1 MALLCYRRHRF
12 PPEISQ
18 HAIWLYLRFTL
29 SYRDVEVLVA
39 ERRLDLS
46 HETMRRWVFKFN
58 AGSFPKPHAG
68 QRQRCPALATETPR
82 RCILLDPA
90 AQANSEHSVQLDR
103 RAHRRTADRSLR
115 CESRR
120 WQLCREPCGNAP
132 RKGRPAAAGEGGI
145 EPARPDQRLIMPTS
159 RAAPITLA
167 PSRNSKTRWQILPR
181 TSIGP
186 RWGSRR
192 TGLMPCSGRSAN
204 CWSSR

>member
-82 RCILLDPA
+82 RRILLDPA

-132 RKGRPAAAGEGGI
+132 RKVRPAAAGEGGI
-145 EPARPDQRLIMPTS
+145 EPARPDQQLDHAYQQGRADHIGTFPQLEDQMANLTS
-159 RAAPITLA
+159 DIDRAAV
-167 PSRNSKTRWQILPR
+167 
-181 TSIGP
+181 G
-186 RWGSRR
+186 
-192 TGLMPCSGRSAN
+192 
-204 CWSSR
+204 

>member
-46 HETMRRWVFKFN
+46 HETMRRWVLKFN

-132 RKGRPAAAGEGGI
+132 RKGRRAAAGEGGI
-145 EPARPDQRLIMPTS
+145 EPARPDQQLDHAYQQGRADHIGTFPQLEDQMANLTS
-159 RAAPITLA
+159 DIDRAAV
-167 PSRNSKTRWQILPR
+167 
-181 TSIGP
+181 G
-186 RWGSRR
+186 
-192 TGLMPCSGRSAN
+192 
-204 CWSSR
+204 

>member
-46 HETMRRWVFKFN
+46 HETMRRWVLKFN

-145 EPARPDQRLIMPTS
+145 EPARPDQQLDHAYQQGRADHIGTFPPLEDQMANLTS
-159 RAAPITLA
+159 DIDRVAVGYSPD
-167 PSRNSKTRWQILPR
+167 R
-181 TSIGP
+181 G
-186 RWGSRR
+186 
-192 TGLMPCSGRSAN
+192 
-204 CWSSR
+204 